1 MSNTDITQHLDA
13 FRSLAH
19 RHLERGSI
27 EGLAALKQTLEM
39 DDKTFAELLKPLL
52 ITETPTVKPEKQ
64 PLQSIDDNLINKAI
78 NVNKV
83 INTMTKPKHNPIAC
97 PTKPENTRYIVRL
110 TVSPTNFLG
119 FALQNAETGNLD
131 YEGAFGQM
139 FANDLKPGDVITL
152 NRTPRPGLK
161 DLDYVK
167 KGFNPSVANEYPFL
181 EDQPVGFNPATGSF
195 YVDIPAQENTDAFRY
210 YLSNEVVDKLDQ
222 RLGYA
227 DFREGCLVTGFVI
240 SKTHFHITYVKQR
253 PFNSIIQSSK

>member
-1 MSNTDITQHLDA
+1 MSDISITQHLDA
-13 FRSLAH
+13 FRNLAR
-19 RHLERGSI
+19 RHLEKGSI

-52 ITETPTVKPEKQ
+52 AVETPTIQPQKQQTKP
-64 PLQSIDDNLINKAI
+64 IDDKLISE
-78 NVNKV
+78 V
-83 INTMTKPKHNPIAC
+83 INAMPKPPVQPVVR
-97 PTKPENTRYIVRL
+97 PTKPENTRYVVRL

-119 FALQNAETGNLD
+119 VGLENTDTGDLD
-131 YEGAFGQM
+131 YKGTFGQL
-139 FANDLKPGDVITL
+139 FDNSLKPGDVIVL
-152 NRTPRPGLK
+152 NRTPQHGLNN
-161 DLDYVK
+161 LDYVK
-167 KGFNPSVANEYPFL
+167 VGFDPDVANEYPFL
-181 EDQPVGFNPATGSF
+181 EDQSVGFNPKTGCF

-253 PFNSIIQSSK
+253 PFHSIIQSSK